1 MSIAEHEFGSGST
14 DIKLSVV
21 EGYLRAFNQALRPIF
36 RDLWYID
43 AFAGTGER
51 TERVEASEASL
62 FDAGSPERVERRRG
76 SAKIAIDIQ
85 PTFDRI
91 TFIEKNPKHCAAL
104 EALRAEHPG
113 RRIEVRNGVADTEIR
128 SLIAGQSWASRRAV
142 ILLDPYGMSV
152 SWETLV
158 EIQKTKAVDV
168 WYLVSLSG
176 LFRQAARDGRALDKS
191 KRAAITRMFGT
202 DEWEA
207 AWYTKTTKTDLFGEV
222 DELHQRT
229 ADVSAIEAYAT
240 KRLSELFPKVLK
252 PLRLENARGVPI
264 FSLFFAVSNPDG
276 KAIGLAQKIAG
287 HMLKVGSSSHV

>member
-62 FDAGSPERVERRRG
+62 FDPGSRERVERRRG
-76 SAKIAIDIQ
+76 SARIAIDIK
-85 PTFDRI
+85 PAFDRI

-113 RRIEVRNGVADTEIR
+113 RSIEVRNGVADTEIR
-128 SLIAGQSWASRRAV
+128 SLIAGQSWTSRRAV

-202 DEWEA
+202 DEWET

-287 HMLKVGSSSHV
+287 HMLKVGSSSQV